1 MAGIYNRTLVEP
13 KAAMFVIDS
22 TIGQSFG
29 EEVRPEKV
37 DMFSRMSSRQGCG
50 SSPTSTV
57 FRVGGF
63 VFYCLRFFSSL
74 RVLTCQALCRSN
86 ADCSLCANTSQSSA
100 GAGSRL
106 PSEQIVR
113 CRGPLAVWTDSTRR

>member
-50 SSPTSTV
+50 SSGV
-57 FRVGGF
+57 
-63 VFYCLRFFSSL
+63 
-74 RVLTCQALCRSN
+74 RVLTPSITCIRRLAYSVRAEATKHVQPERK
-86 ADCSLCANTSQSSA
+86 SLGC
-100 GAGSRL
+100 
-106 PSEQIVR
+106 PVR
-113 CRGPLAVWTDSTRR
+113 

>member
-37 DMFSRMSSRQGCG
+37 DMFSRIGGR
-50 SSPTSTV
+50 PTGATV
-57 FRVGGF
+57 
-63 VFYCLRFFSSL
+63 
-74 RVLTCQALCRSN
+74 RS
-86 ADCSLCANTSQSSA
+86 
-100 GAGSRL
+100 
-106 PSEQIVR
+106 
-113 CRGPLAVWTDSTRR
+113 PLACWAALAEDNKADEAD